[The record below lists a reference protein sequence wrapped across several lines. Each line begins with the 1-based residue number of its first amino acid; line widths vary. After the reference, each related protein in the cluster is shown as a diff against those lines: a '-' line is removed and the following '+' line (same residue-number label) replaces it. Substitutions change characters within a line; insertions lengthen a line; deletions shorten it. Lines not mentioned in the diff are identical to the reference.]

1 MSAEGALGEKRLHM
15 RSWLPL
21 TPHTPG
27 HADHGPDEECEA
39 PLDFDDV
46 PSLEDVA
53 RMEREKGERE
63 KGRGTERL

>member
-1 MSAEGALGEKRLHM
+1 M